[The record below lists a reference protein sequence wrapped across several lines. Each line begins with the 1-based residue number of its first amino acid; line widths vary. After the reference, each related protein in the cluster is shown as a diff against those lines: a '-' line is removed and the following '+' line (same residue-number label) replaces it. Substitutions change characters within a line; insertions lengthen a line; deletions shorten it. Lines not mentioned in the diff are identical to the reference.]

1 MYNNINLVG
10 VKLLS
15 FEIKNYKCIE
25 SVVVP
30 ECLNLTNFIGR
41 NSGGKTSI
49 FEALKYIRKI
59 HQQPLEE
66 AAMREIVHGGIE
78 KYNDKFIVISYLF
91 EIPENLR
98 REYIIHF
105 LNVAESAY
113 TILVGTNLFKK
124 VEITIKLRVRG
135 TETPQT
141 SLDTM
146 FILDSMNISNSKC
159 EFVPIFIDYIP
170 DQQLMHFSSFQF
182 IQNPQPRQ
190 LTSAIIDDELRAALG
205 EKSGNRIDQTFV
217 RNLSLQGKIFQEI
230 INSIKSI
237 SAIRESHKRTVM
249 EFKEDVGERGSDL
262 VGLMDTLFRKN
273 HNRFLHILHIVD
285 ICKKIFPNIIDI
297 HPDPLPGNQVRIVVK
312 KRFLPN
318 EIDLAQEGSGIGQLF
333 IIIWSI
339 ATAEKGTIWFLD
351 EPELHLH
358 PGAQKLLYDFFRE
371 ESENGKQIFVATRSM
386 VFIHNSK
393 PEEIYMVVDNEGK
406 THAIRMSDLVPPE
419 RRNSTEGINK
429 IRNKIYK
436 VLGYEPIFSF
446 EPKTV
451 AFIEGSADEG
461 IIKAFAKTLF
471 NKEID
476 ENSSRF
482 VIAGSSSALESY
494 GPMLVYAMMGKKVI
508 IIRDNDTAKSTEL
521 KDKMLRL
528 ETQYRTQA
536 RINTPILSDENF
548 YFYPDNVSSIEYYLL
563 DAKAIVE
570 SYNLPESEREV
581 KIKEISDEIERAKR
595 TPRQGK
601 FRAKTFLD
609 SLCKQYF
616 GSYQEVDNA
625 IAIAEKIPKEVIE
638 TYPELVT
645 LINRICS

>member
-25 SVVVP
+25 SVIVP

-59 HQQPLEE
+59 HQPLEE
-66 AAMREIVHGGIE
+66 AVMREIVHGGIG
-78 KYNDKFIVISYLF
+78 KYDSKFIIISYLF

-124 VEITIKLRVRG
+124 VEIKIKLRVRG
-135 TETPQT
+135 TENPLT
-141 SLDTM
+141 SLDNM
-146 FILDSMNISNSKC
+146 FILDSMNISNSKG

-170 DQQLMHFSSFQF
+170 DQQLIRFSLFQF

-190 LTSAIIDDELRAALG
+190 LTSAIIDNELREALG
-205 EKSGNRIDQTFV
+205 KKSGNRIDQ
-217 RNLSLQGKIFQEI
+217 RLGSSSSLQGKIIHEI
-230 INSIKSI
+230 INTIKSI
-237 SAIRESHKRTVM
+237 SAIRESNKRIGM
-249 EFKEDVGERGSDL
+249 EFKENVGERGSDL

-273 HNRFLHILHIVD
+273 HNRFLHIVD
-285 ICKKIFPNIIDI
+285 ICKKIFPDIIDI

-312 KRFLPN
+312 KRLLQN
-318 EIDLAQEGSGIGQLF
+318 EIDLAQEGSGIDQLF

-358 PGAQKLLYDFFRE
+358 PGAQKLLYDFFHE
-371 ESENGKQIFVATRSM
+371 ESENGKQILVATHSM

-393 PEEIYMVVDNEGK
+393 PEEIYMMVDNEGK
-406 THAIRMSDLVPPE
+406 TQAIRMSDLVPPE
-419 RRNSTEGINK
+419 RRTSTEGINK
-429 IRNKIYK
+429 IRNEIYK

-482 VIAGSSSALESY
+482 VIAGSSGALESY

-528 ETQYRTQA
+528 ETQYRKQA

-570 SYNLPESEREV
+570 SYNLPEPEREV
-581 KIKEISDEIERAKR
+581 KIKEISDEIERTKR

-616 GSYQEVDNA
+616 GSYKEVDNA
-625 IAIAEKIPKEVIE
+625 IAIAERIPKEVIE

>member
-25 SVVVP
+25 SVVAP
-30 ECLNLTNFIGR
+30 ECSNLTDFIGR
-41 NSGGKTSI
+41 NSAGKTSI
-49 FEALKYIRKI
+49 FEALKYVRRI
-59 HQQPLEE
+59 HQKPLEE
-66 AAMREIVHGGIE
+66 AAMREIVHAGIE
-78 KYNDKFIVISYLF
+78 KYDDKFIIISYLF

-105 LNVAESAY
+105 LNVAESVY

-124 VEITIKLRVRG
+124 VEITLKLRVRG
-135 TETPQT
+135 TETT
-141 SLDTM
+141 HSSLDNIFT
-146 FILDSMNISNSKC
+146 LDSMNISNSKG

-170 DQQLMHFSSFQF
+170 DPQLMRLSSFQF
-182 IQNPQPRQ
+182 IQNPQSRQ
-190 LTSAIIDDELRAALG
+190 LTSTIIDDELRVASG
-205 EKSGNRIDQTFV
+205 KKSGYRIDQTFV
-217 RNLSLQGKIFQEI
+217 GNLSLQGKIFQEI

-249 EFKEDVGERGSDL
+249 EFKEDVGERGSNL

-273 HNRFLHILHIVD
+273 HDKFLHIVD
-285 ICKKIFPNIIDI
+285 ICKKIFPDIIDI
-297 HPDPLPGNQVRIVVK
+297 HPDPLLGNQVRIVVK
-312 KRFLPN
+312 KRLLQN
-318 EIDLAQEGSGIGQLF
+318 EIDLAQEGSGIDQLF

-339 ATAEKGTIWFLD
+339 ATAEKSTIWFLD

-371 ESENGKQIFVATRSM
+371 ESENGKQILVATHSM

-393 PEEIYMVVDNEGK
+393 PEEIYMLVDNEGK
-406 THAIRMSDLVPPE
+406 TQAIRMSDLVPPE

-429 IRNKIYK
+429 IRNEIYK

-461 IIKAFAKTLF
+461 IIKAFAKTLL

-476 ENSSRF
+476 ENSTRF

-494 GPMLVYAMMGKKVI
+494 GPILVYAMMGKKVI
-508 IIRDNDTAKSTEL
+508 IIRDNDREKSTDL

-536 RINTPILSDENF
+536 RIDTPILSDENF
-548 YFYPDNVSSIEYYLL
+548 YFYPDTVSSIEYYLL
-563 DAKAIVE
+563 DAKAIVD
-570 SYNLPESEREV
+570 SSNLPKSEREA
-581 KIKEISDEIERAKR
+581 KIEEISNEIENAKR
-595 TPRQGK
+595 MPRQGK

-609 SLCKQYF
+609 SLYKRHF

-625 IAIAEKIPKEVIE
+625 IAIAEKLSKEVIE
-638 TYPELVT
+638 THPELVT
-645 LINRICS
+645 LINRIGN